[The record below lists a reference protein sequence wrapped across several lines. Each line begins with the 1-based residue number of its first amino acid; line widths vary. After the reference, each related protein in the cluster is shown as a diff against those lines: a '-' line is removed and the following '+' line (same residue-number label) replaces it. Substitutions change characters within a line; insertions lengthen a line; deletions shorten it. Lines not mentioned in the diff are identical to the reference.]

1 MTSATPPLK
10 VSFQQRPLRAQPAP
24 APPSTL
30 VHAKTST
37 SSPSRGAKRPAPPA
51 AVPTP
56 LPSSHIPRTK
66 SELQLREDIVAA
78 EWADLAMFHRLVNG
92 MRDRHQQTSTTML
105 EQQQQHRLQKQRS
118 LFAPAPPSRGTQRQT
133 EQCIN
138 SIICT
143 RQAEQSQQEHNQE
156 GHNSRRRHIVS
167 PETTTKVLPGA
178 NDQDQPRHSHLDTL
192 YAALSQAANEDWSLE
207 GYYDYKITNAKEED
221 VMVDGNE
228 DDADADDGIFS
239 LDL

>member
-1 MTSATPPLK
+1 MTSTSPSLK

-24 APPSTL
+24 APPSSL
-30 VHAKTST
+30 VHAKTSTST

-51 AVPTP
+51 AVPIP

-66 SELQLREDIVAA
+66 SELQLREDTVAA
-78 EWADLAMFHRLVNG
+78 EWADLAMFQRLVNG

-105 EQQQQHRLQKQRS
+105 EQQQHRLQQRRS
-118 LFAPAPPSRGTQRQT
+118 LFAPAPLSRGTQRQT

-156 GHNSRRRHIVS
+156 GHNARRRHIVS
-167 PETTTKVLPGA
+167 PETTTKVLSGA
-178 NDQDQPRHSHLDTL
+178 NDQDQPHLSHLDTL
-192 YAALSQAANEDWSLE
+192 HSALSQAANEDWSLE
-207 GYYDYKITNAKEED
+207 GYNNAKED
-221 VMVDGNE
+221 DDMVDGNE
-228 DDADADDGIFS
+228 DDADADHGIFS